1 MMTLV
6 SLPEIYWPQL
16 ALSWYRIFER
26 TRCGGGDLREG
37 SSPHKKSSNE
47 CSGKLTGKIEKV
59 FKQLSDLGGE
69 RPGGGGGWERL
80 KVGGN
85 IPQYRG
91 TAYHNNYQK
100 SVSMPESKSNI
111 LKANCISKKKPL

>member
-1 MMTLV
+1 MGRDAIPVMFIQRIICAKTALTVMMTLV

-69 RPGGGGGWERL
+69 RPGGGGGLR
-80 KVGGN
+80 K
-85 IPQYRG
+85 
-91 TAYHNNYQK
+91 T
-100 SVSMPESKSNI
+100 ESGR
-111 LKANCISKKKPL
+111 